1 MKIGEV
7 CLQTNDVVQMAD
19 FYRWLLCITD
29 ENKDSVHQT
38 IIADETMLT
47 IYDDGTVKNNQNQN
61 ISLAFTVDDIYEVYN
76 RLVEKGIR
84 IIEKPTKRP
93 WGTINMS
100 FYDPDRNVIYLR
112 QFTN

>member
-19 FYRWLLCITD
+19 FYRWLLGIKD
-29 ENKDSVHQT
+29 DNKNSAHQT

-47 IYDDGTVKNNQNQN
+47 IYND
-61 ISLAFTVDDIYEVYN
+61 
-76 RLVEKGIR
+76 
-84 IIEKPTKRP
+84 
-93 WGTINMS
+93 GTINMS

-112 QFTN
+112 QFTD